1 MSDFRPPSSDM
12 NFILE
17 HVVGYRD
24 VAALPGFEHAD
35 LETVSGLLDEAADF
49 MSKVVAPT
57 NRIGDKVGAQHDG
70 KGNVTLPPEF
80 KKAYDTYVESGW
92 NTLQFPEQYGGG
104 GFPSVVGL
112 ALQEMLPLHAEALRA
127 GRRGKV

>member
-35 LETVSGLLDEAADF
+35 LETVRGEGYRMGAATH
-49 MSKVVAPT
+49 SA
-57 NRIGDKVGAQHDG
+57 
-70 KGNVTLPPEF
+70 
-80 KKAYDTYVESGW
+80 S
-92 NTLQFPEQYGGG
+92 
-104 GFPSVVGL
+104 
-112 ALQEMLPLHAEALRA
+112 
-127 GRRGKV
+127 

>member
-49 MSKVVAPT
+49 LGWELPT
-57 NRIGDKVGAQHDG
+57 SNAEGGA
-70 KGNVTLPPEF
+70 
-80 KKAYDTYVESGW
+80 
-92 NTLQFPEQYGGG
+92 GG
-104 GFPSVVGL
+104 
-112 ALQEMLPLHAEALRA
+112 R
-127 GRRGKV
+127 